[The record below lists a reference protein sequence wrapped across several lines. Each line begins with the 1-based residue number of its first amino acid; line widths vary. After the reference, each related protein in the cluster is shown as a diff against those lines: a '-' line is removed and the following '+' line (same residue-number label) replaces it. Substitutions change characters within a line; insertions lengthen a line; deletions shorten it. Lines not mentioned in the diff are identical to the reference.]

1 MKRTTL
7 RLAASLALTST
18 MAFASTGD
26 HGAGHGRPDA
36 SRLVPNGWTIDPPGA
51 LSTNG
56 LQLNGLQ
63 LNGLHLNGLHLNGLH
78 ANGLHVNGL
87 HVNGLHSNGLQS
99 NGRRANG
106 LHVGESRDALAG
118 EQPGKAGS
126 VSEGA
131 SVFGA
136 LRLLASAPLAS

>member
-7 RLAASLALTST
+7 RLAALLAVTST

-26 HGAGHGRPDA
+26 HGAGHGRRDA

-56 LQLNGLQ
+56 LQLNGL
-63 LNGLHLNGLHLNGLH
+63 HL
-78 ANGLHVNGL
+78 NGLHVNGL
-87 HVNGLHSNGLQS
+87 HVNGLHVNGLQVNGLHL

-106 LHVGESRDALAG
+106 LQVDGGSRDALAR
-118 EQPGKAGS
+118 EQPGSAGS
-126 VSEGA
+126 ASEKTGI
-131 SVFGA
+131 FGA